1 MKLNDLKKTLEISF
15 LIFIIIQI
23 TAYVC
28 YLSFESGEIL
38 MFSLVWMLLTIP
50 IFIFA
55 KRKWTTIIYILFNAF
70 AAGITISGYY
80 LYKDI
85 EIYNIMTVSLCYI
98 IILVANYLA
107 MYFLQMRR
115 IANIVFTILSVFA
128 LVFGIYMW
136 TQENL
141 IFGSPT
147 VFTSIIIL
155 CMNISFLY
163 YLNRKREYDL
173 LDVIKLSSLLMF
185 GSIFFAVITAITEG
199 ESSSIFDGSW
209 ADGKKKS
216 TTKL

>member
-199 ESSSIFDGSW
+199 ESFSIFDGSW